1 MHTFNIYPNYHISVC
16 NDININFDI
25 LIFWWFHAIY
35 SFFLLPLLFVA
46 GVWVLYICNK
56 FGEIR
61 TIELRGEEAQ
71 RIRGWGGGGVKGGPP
86 SPPYY
91 SMRKNYGK
99 RENTI
104 KSSEW
109 QDWWKDICWNYVNL
123 ALSNKPGNPAS
134 KWIQQ
139 HYTDRWISQ

>member
-1 MHTFNIYPNYHISVC
+1 MLFTLFFCSPCCLWQVFEFYTFA
-16 NDININFDI
+16 INLARF
-25 LIFWWFHAIY
+25 A
-35 SFFLLPLLFVA
+35 LLNC
-46 GVWVLYICNK
+46 GVRRRSGSG
-56 FGEIR
+56 GE
-61 TIELRGEEAQ
+61 
-71 RIRGWGGGGVKGGPP
+71 GGGVKGGPP

-104 KSSEW
+104 KSSKW

-139 HYTDRWISQ
+139 HYADRWISQ